1 MVAYIIR
8 RLIQAAIVLLV
19 VSILIFSM
27 MRYLPGDPLQLY
39 IAQSQLELISEDD
52 LNILRTEFGLDKP
65 PHIQY
70 IDWLTDVL
78 RGDFGTSIFSGA
90 EVNKLIFKSLA
101 ITAYLAILSIVI
113 STVLGIAAG
122 IISALRR
129 GGILD
134 TLVTAVANFGI
145 SVPIFWLG
153 ILLILLLGLQ
163 LDLLPTHGYTSPLK
177 DFWMSIKQLIMPVL
191 CLSVFSLSSTT
202 RQTRS
207 SVLEVVRQDYIRTA
221 WSKGLRER
229 QVVLRH
235 ILKNSL
241 IPVVTLLGLQ
251 LTHILGGSVF
261 IETVFNIPG
270 MGRLMVSSLFSQ
282 DYPIVQ
288 AGTLVIAGIVVVIN
302 LLVDISYGWLDPKVR
317 YS

>member
-1 MVAYIIR
+1 MAGYIID
-8 RLIQAAIVLLV
+8 LTSWASIGLV
-19 VSILIFSM
+19 THPWL
-27 MRYLPGDPLQLY
+27 YLP
-39 IAQSQLELISEDD
+39 I
-52 LNILRTEFGLDKP
+52 
-65 PHIQY
+65 
-70 IDWLTDVL
+70 
-78 RGDFGTSIFSGA
+78 
-90 EVNKLIFKSLA
+90 
-101 ITAYLAILSIVI
+101 
-113 STVLGIAAG
+113 
-122 IISALRR
+122 
-129 GGILD
+129 
-134 TLVTAVANFGI
+134 
-145 SVPIFWLG
+145 
-153 ILLILLLGLQ
+153 
-163 LDLLPTHGYTSPLK
+163 K

-229 QVVLRH
+229 QVVLKH

-241 IPVVTLLGLQ
+241 IPVVTRLGLQ

-261 IETVFNIPG
+261 IEMVFNIPG

-288 AGTLVIAGIVVVIN
+288 AGTLVIAGMVVMIN

>member
-1 MVAYIIR
+1 
-8 RLIQAAIVLLV
+8 
-19 VSILIFSM
+19 
-27 MRYLPGDPLQLY
+27 
-39 IAQSQLELISEDD
+39 
-52 LNILRTEFGLDKP
+52 
-65 PHIQY
+65 
-70 IDWLTDVL
+70 
-78 RGDFGTSIFSGA
+78 
-90 EVNKLIFKSLA
+90 
-101 ITAYLAILSIVI
+101 
-113 STVLGIAAG
+113 
-122 IISALRR
+122 
-129 GGILD
+129 
-134 TLVTAVANFGI
+134 
-145 SVPIFWLG
+145 
-153 ILLILLLGLQ
+153 
-163 LDLLPTHGYTSPLK
+163 
-177 DFWMSIKQLIMPVL
+177 MPVL

>member
-1 MVAYIIR
+1 MGAYIIR
-8 RLIQAAIVLLV
+8 RLIQAAFVLLI

-27 MRYLPGDPLQLY
+27 MRFLPGDPLQLY